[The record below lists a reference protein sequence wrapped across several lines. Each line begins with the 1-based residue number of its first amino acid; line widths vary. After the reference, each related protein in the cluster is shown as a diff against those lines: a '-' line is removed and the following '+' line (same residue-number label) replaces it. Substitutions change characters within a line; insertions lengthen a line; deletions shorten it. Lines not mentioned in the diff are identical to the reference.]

1 MNSTIL
7 RFIYKFLKYVYFSIF
22 INKRMD
28 SLDKE
33 KLGRWWEVSKKI
45 GSISDHIW
53 ISFKQI
59 KLGEGGKSDTVIW
72 RYIKKKK

>member
-1 MNSTIL
+1 
-7 RFIYKFLKYVYFSIF
+7 
-22 INKRMD
+22 MD
-28 SLDKE
+28 SLEKE

-59 KLGEGGKSDTVIW
+59 KLGEDEKSNTVIW
-72 RYIKKKK
+72 RYIKKK